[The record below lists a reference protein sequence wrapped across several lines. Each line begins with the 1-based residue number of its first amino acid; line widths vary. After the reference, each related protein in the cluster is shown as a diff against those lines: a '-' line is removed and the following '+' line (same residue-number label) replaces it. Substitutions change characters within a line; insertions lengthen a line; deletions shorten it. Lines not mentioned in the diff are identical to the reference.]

1 VNQFFVAQNWMLP
14 KAFCKTQVV
23 MAQKYRQYLDCSV
36 AAHTPIRVQVR
47 VALGSTNG
55 DGSDGHSSNGN
66 KNKNIR
72 EGRVLDWKDFHWKEL
87 LCYYNDSDSCSATF
101 PGKTKY
107 DEYYWNEL
115 PVPIKIAALDLG
127 YTESHWDEDINIP
140 ADGMNW
146 QELTEAQKEAATV
159 LGYVRQKPAA
169 GDLSV
174 TLSGKTNY
182 DDYNW
187 NELPAVIQVA
197 ALAFGYTESHWDE
210 SIDIPADG
218 MDWQELTEAQKEAA
232 AVLGYVRE
240 KPAASDS
247 NCSHDGTIYFSQTV
261 CEISTSAGPHVPVV
275 WNDNHQSSLVP
286 LKQIVFAGIKRSP
299 SDILAPKSIQKM
311 TVASSSSLATNDS
324 DGNEELER
332 LRRQSLVEA
341 LKSSGKSIGN
351 AESIFGT
358 TKLSAFWPDTE
369 EFYDATPIDIKGKDN
384 NSSGYE
390 SSLKLLATH
399 FECPVPGVYCPI
411 VYEDGVRY
419 LVPVNHIYRR
429 GCQPQLQDRGDDES
443 TVSNTDESIT
453 TTALSMI
460 PTKDSSDKQ
469 INAETSSNQPRSC
482 STPNKSYVDEYWE
495 DLPEHVQKAAQYV
508 GYKKK
513 LWDLD
518 GNIPIDGQKWKDLN
532 SDQREALEIIGYHE
546 ATWSS
551 QNDNKD
557 ISSTT
562 TKPISTIPTK
572 DSIDET
578 TMSLRDV
585 ILKVSSFGENFSE
598 VASKLEEASRLL
610 QASFET
616 TKTGIENYQ
625 SSTPNK
631 SYVDEYWEDLP
642 KHVQKA
648 AQHVGYNEKLW
659 DSDGNIP
666 IDGQEWKDLNS
677 DQRETLEIIGYHEA
691 TWNSQND
698 DTRAQGC
705 IISLARTRP
714 DAFESL
720 DAHGGGKKSLPVPRK
735 VAFHYGD
742 ATVTANRAGIFL
754 RKRGICSGDCQPP
767 VDVTSKVTRHH
778 HTYIT
783 IGLPRLPLEPT
794 TPETYL
800 RSVQALLEIFRL
812 LWAVDSDIVLYVF
825 PTKARKNPA
834 ARAVRPRS
842 WSNSTPDRTTL
853 EIYSNQV
860 WLRGGLRPFLRFYVG
875 HNIDPDTL
883 FSPAV
888 HEQADSRDCQLR
900 VDIIQAAKVVVCG
913 FLVGSYMKTFNIDRY
928 NAFLSMVPKF
938 AACPVAVIKKN
949 IVVTPGER
957 NAPRVP
963 AAHVQCDA
971 SKLDTTVGILKAMFN
986 RGRATDVANLPDG
999 RVFKFCESYSKWAKP
1014 DIVRKCRIMQKQ
1026 FLGAHTSAIIHGVT
1040 DLDHAVDLGEPVGLK
1055 SLREILLGMKTRA
1068 QRFWPLFVAIDY
1080 DTFSDE
1086 IYAVV
1091 HLDLIAEATTV
1102 LTYLP
1107 VYLQAKFGTATWQW
1121 FSSECRKEMSDYTWH
1136 KDEHRVVSLKA
1147 TDTNSPVQPITN
1159 AFFAAWENVDD
1170 ADVEMD
1176 QGSFTDPNM
1185 LAEAA
1190 EDDAPEGGAA
1200 AQDSVPPVD
1209 YIMTSTASVSEITNE
1224 VDQSAPKA
1232 ADQTSVSSA
1241 PAALSTGP
1249 SADVSNLVASAT
1261 SKRQTGVSEMNE

>member
-1 VNQFFVAQNWMLP
+1 MEAKMPTPTPSSSTSLSLCPPPESYFVFVVGHCEEWPEGRDEQGDTAIYTSYLDFGVPADQCKYIKDNDCTRKNCQKQLESFLQKTEKLSESREREHQKQQKGQQHNRTVPNTLVFYYGGHGSANGFATIGGTWAYKQVARTIEECFHGDRVLFLIDCCASGNLWQHLPSASVSTSTTGITVAAASKNVNKKTKEYALLATSQPYITSTADGEEWILTNSWIQLMRRRRTVDNDDEDKDDLSLDEVISLLADRHVFETGDLFFAYVVGKTRLLPLWETNPGTKKQKSGDDSWSWMPSRSRWRAKIREDAANENKKESTSSLSSSSLAWLSSSESLLPSASKDLPQVPKEAAILSVHDCRVGDALAYKHPGGYPTSLRESKHKRTFYVPPLWLHGRIVSVFETDGDEEEASIIGQHNDNDANNHYCDGNATDIIFRIRVWYPSQQKPWEVEVSHRSRRLVNQFFVAQNWMLP

-247 NCSHDGTIYFSQTV
+247 NGSHDGTIYFSQTV

-546 ATWSS
+546 ATW
-551 QNDNKD
+551 
-557 ISSTT
+557 
-562 TKPISTIPTK
+562 
-572 DSIDET
+572 
-578 TMSLRDV
+578 
-585 ILKVSSFGENFSE
+585 
-598 VASKLEEASRLL
+598 
-610 QASFET
+610 
-616 TKTGIENYQ
+616 
-625 SSTPNK
+625 
-631 SYVDEYWEDLP
+631 
-642 KHVQKA
+642 
-648 AQHVGYNEKLW
+648 
-659 DSDGNIP
+659 
-666 IDGQEWKDLNS
+666 
-677 DQRETLEIIGYHEA
+677 
-691 TWNSQND
+691 NSQND

-783 IGLPRLPLEPT
+783 IGLPRLPLEQP
-794 TPETYL
+794 PQEKYL
-800 RSVQALLEIFRL
+800 QLVQVLLESFQL
-812 LWAVDSDIVLYVF
+812 LCAVDPAVVLYVF
-825 PTKARKNPA
+825 PTKAHKNPA
-834 ARAVRPRS
+834 ARAVRPSS
-842 WSNSTPDRTTL
+842 WSNTTPDRATL
-853 EIYSNQV
+853 ETYAHQL
-860 WLRGGLRPFLRFYVG
+860 WLRGGLRPFLRFFVG
-875 HNIDPDTL
+875 HTLHPDTL

-888 HEQADSRDCQLR
+888 HEQVESRDCQLR

-913 FLVGSYMKTFNIDRY
+913 FLVGSYMKTFNIDHY
-928 NAFLSMVPKF
+928 NALLSMGPLL
-938 AACPVAVIKKN
+938 
-949 IVVTPGER
+949 
-957 NAPRVP
+957 
-963 AAHVQCDA
+963 HVQ
-971 SKLDTTVGILKAMFN
+971 
-986 RGRATDVANLPDG
+986 
-999 RVFKFCESYSKWAKP
+999 
-1014 DIVRKCRIMQKQ
+1014 
-1026 FLGAHTSAIIHGVT
+1026 
-1040 DLDHAVDLGEPVGLK
+1040 
-1055 SLREILLGMKTRA
+1055 
-1068 QRFWPLFVAIDY
+1068 
-1080 DTFSDE
+1080 
-1086 IYAVV
+1086 
-1091 HLDLIAEATTV
+1091 
-1102 LTYLP
+1102 
-1107 VYLQAKFGTATWQW
+1107 WQ
-1121 FSSECRKEMSDYTWH
+1121 
-1136 KDEHRVVSLKA
+1136 
-1147 TDTNSPVQPITN
+1147 
-1159 AFFAAWENVDD
+1159 
-1170 ADVEMD
+1170 
-1176 QGSFTDPNM
+1176 
-1185 LAEAA
+1185 
-1190 EDDAPEGGAA
+1190 
-1200 AQDSVPPVD
+1200 
-1209 YIMTSTASVSEITNE
+1209 
-1224 VDQSAPKA
+1224 
-1232 ADQTSVSSA
+1232 
-1241 PAALSTGP
+1241 
-1249 SADVSNLVASAT
+1249 
-1261 SKRQTGVSEMNE
+1261 